1 MEQKTAF
8 LIKFFISSSSF
19 WQTKVKMA
27 TITATIP
34 QVAVCCCLFFFCT
47 QTFVLCLSTFI
58 YPPKSLSVCLFISL
72 CVCAPIVC
80 QSQSLSRLSLLCS
93 LFICIFNYLIYS
105 RQLNADRRSAK
116 RLWNVLSPSSHFSIR
131 LPNTGCLFF
140 PSFIAH
146 KSMTIFLFFLLQ
158 AKKRNHNLS
167 SGRACC
173 GRWLVHLYCLVFT
186 SFTLRL
192 MVALCA

>member
-1 MEQKTAF
+1 
-8 LIKFFISSSSF
+8 
-19 WQTKVKMA
+19 MA
-27 TITATIP
+27 TTTATIP

-58 YPPKSLSVCLFISL
+58 YPPKSLSVCLTV

-116 RLWNVLSPSSHFSIR
+116 RLWNVFSPSSHFSIR

-146 KSMTIFLFFLLQ
+146 KSMTIFLFFFFLLQ
-158 AKKRNHNLS
+158 AKKHNHNLS

-173 GRWLVHLYCLVFT
+173 DRWLVHLYCLVFT